1 MRIKGLHVIFRQ
13 VLREIILET
22 FKFGNKHIN
31 LNDLKTEYNDRCKCS
46 GFSILHIIIKIDILP
61 QIG

>member
-1 MRIKGLHVIFRQ
+1 MIFRQ

-31 LNDLKTEYNDRCKCS
+31 LLNDLKTDYNDRCS
-46 GFSILHIIIKIDILP
+46 GFSILHIIIKINILP
-61 QIG
+61 QFG